1 MLACSNGH
9 KQIAFELFKWHEV
22 ETLDSSMISNFYNFV
37 LKSIDQAKLNGFI
50 QLSDDLKQL
59 IFDLE
64 TRRTSPIT
72 DRKCSLSSPLVV
84 LSSNPSSSSSPSE
97 LVINY
102 QDSKLINLPS
112 HPSNSHLAVE
122 HSIIDDFHLIE
133 NLDDLNSLLLTDDPN
148 QNNLCALNDEQP
160 QHALENTEINAND
173 SELLYVSKVVKP
185 VITDSISYILN
196 QEPHVHQ
203 EDHISDENDN
213 DYHNLFASFENT
225 IVNIDDNC
233 LNGLVGSDLNSNNGT
248 ALNKKEMDNQSI
260 NTNENLSTILQSP
273 PPSSQLILPLNIMP
287 PNNVSSSINIGP
299 PPPQPTSSSTLVD
312 DDQDKKI
319 KTLADNIIAAM
330 PHKIKTN
337 SYSTIITQQQSNY
350 KNYSVNSNC
359 NKINGNYRNLK
370 FRSFD

>member
-9 KQIAFELFKWHEV
+9 KQIAFELFKWY
-22 ETLDSSMISNFYNFV
+22 ETLDSSEISNFYHFV

-84 LSSNPSSSSSPSE
+84 SSSTPSSSSSPSD

-102 QDSKLINLPS
+102 QDSKLINVPS

-148 QNNLCALNDEQP
+148 QSNLCALNDEQP
-160 QHALENTEINAND
+160 QHALENTEINSND
-173 SELLYVSKVVKP
+173 SELLYVSKIAKP

-225 IVNIDDNC
+225 IVNLDENC
-233 LNGLVGSDLNSNNGT
+233 LNGLVGSDLNSTNGT
-248 ALNKKEMDNQSI
+248 TINRPTNKKEMIVGENQSI
-260 NTNENLSTILQSP
+260 NTNENLSTILQP
-273 PPSSQLILPLNIMP
+273 PPSSSQLILPLNNIMP
-287 PNNVSSSINIGP
+287 PNNVSSSINIV
-299 PPPQPTSSSTLVD
+299 PPQPPSSSSLVD

-359 NKINGNYRNLK
+359 NKINGK
-370 FRSFD
+370 IT